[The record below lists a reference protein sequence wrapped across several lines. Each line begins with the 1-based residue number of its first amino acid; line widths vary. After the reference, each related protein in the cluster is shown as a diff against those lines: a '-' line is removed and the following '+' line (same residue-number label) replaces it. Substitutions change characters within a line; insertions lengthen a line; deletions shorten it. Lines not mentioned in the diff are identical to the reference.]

1 MERADGLL
9 AGVEGDVGG
18 GVDDDAVLVVVAV
31 AGLTG
36 FCLAAAAA
44 RASIFAFVLWL
55 GLFSLSLFL
64 SFWSSIDDD
73 RAGAHVVRVC
83 VLVDGWRLD
92 ACQGRDAPGAK
103 RISLFYASPE
113 VDRRKSRWRSQRVE
127 LVCVCV
133 SESLGWLKRGEEKD
147 VLCSSCAGADVLWP
161 GERRVRVL
169 SVRSDGRGE
178 S

>member
-73 RAGAHVVRVC
+73 RAGARVVRVC
-83 VLVDGWRLD
+83 VCGW
-92 ACQGRDAPGAK
+92 
-103 RISLFYASPE
+103 
-113 VDRRKSRWRSQRVE
+113 
-127 LVCVCV
+127 
-133 SESLGWLKRGEEKD
+133 
-147 VLCSSCAGADVLWP
+147 
-161 GERRVRVL
+161 
-169 SVRSDGRGE
+169 
-178 S
+178 